1 MGVFHPDLVGIQA
14 HVLQALG
21 MEHALVVYGRD
32 GLDEISLEGPTLV
45 GELKNGTV
53 REYEIHPKDFGLSTA
68 LTSSFKVANAEES
81 KKMVLDV
88 IDKKPGAASDIVCLN
103 AGATLYVAGVATD
116 IASGIA
122 MAKAA
127 IASGAAR
134 QKLDAFIAATQ
145 SK

>member
-1 MGVFHPDLVGIQA
+1 MGVFHPDLVGIQVR
-14 HVLQALG
+14 VLKALG

-45 GELKNGTV
+45 GELKDGTV
-53 REYEIHPKDFGLSTA
+53 REYEIHPKDFGLNTA
-68 LTSSFKVANAEES
+68 LSSSFKVANAEES

>member
-1 MGVFHPDLVGIQA
+1 
-14 HVLQALG
+14 

-45 GELKNGTV
+45 GELKDGAV

-68 LTSSFKVANAEES
+68 PSNSFKVANAEES
-81 KKMVLDV
+81 KHIVLDV
-88 IDKKPGAASDIVCLN
+88 INNKPGAASDIVCLN
-103 AGATLYVAGVATD
+103 AGATLYVAGVAPD
-116 IASGIA
+116 IANGIS

-134 QKLDAFIAATQ
+134 QKLDAFVAATQ
-145 SK
+145 SKSNS